1 MGSGL
6 IAELTTEFFFNIQV
20 CSATER
26 GMAGCAGTTLLL
38 AESLLRTAQII
49 FQTSTQ
55 LVRYLILS
63 SYLPKEY
70 SCP

>member
-6 IAELTTEFFFNIQV
+6 TAELTTEFLFNIQV
-20 CSATER
+20 CSATEH
-26 GMAGCAGTTLLL
+26 GMAGCAGMTLLL

-49 FQTSTQ
+49 FQTLTQ

-63 SYLPKEY
+63 PYL
-70 SCP
+70 